1 MKNKQKAYNTKMEN
15 IELLGTKK
23 AKHKKYKQIA
33 DEMGARLI
41 TLDDVANG
49 LEGKK
54 KGFLDM
60 MDKTGMT
67 MDELVVMQQYAKAI
81 IDQDTKSAEFIRDT
95 KGEKPSTVLDVKDN
109 TSGISKLTDDELRDL
124 IAELKEVN
132 KNNG

>member
-1 MKNKQKAYNTKMEN
+1 MEN

-23 AKHKKYKQIA
+23 SKHRKYKQIA

-41 TLDDVANG
+41 TLADVAEG

-54 KGFLDM
+54 RGFIDM

-67 MDELVVMQQYAKAI
+67 MDDLVVMQQYAKAI

-95 KGEKPSTVLDVKDN
+95 KGEKPSTVLDVNNKE
-109 TSGISKLTDDELRDL
+109 TSGISQMSLEELIELRDL
-124 IAELKEVN
+124 LKDMKKDEI
-132 KNNG
+132 